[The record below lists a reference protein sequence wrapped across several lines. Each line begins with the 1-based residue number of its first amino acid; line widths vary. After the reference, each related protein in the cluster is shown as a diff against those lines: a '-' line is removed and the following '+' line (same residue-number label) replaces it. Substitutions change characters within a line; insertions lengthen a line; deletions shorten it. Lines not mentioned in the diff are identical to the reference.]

1 MRIESAP
8 GRIVVVAPTDYR
20 RFAFGGTL
28 SYIQEFLAGLDEE
41 IAKQVSLIGVDPA
54 DGGASDPVREIR
66 ERTFP
71 FLSVCRVA
79 DERTPLRLR
88 FAWGLLAHRSRIRA
102 LRAGLFYAHSAESA
116 LALSFVCPG
125 TPVVLHCHGTTN
137 TIERSRFWYGR
148 LAPIRW
154 AYETCVLRPAMS
166 RSSKAVVTAD
176 SIEYER
182 FLNRYRR
189 CLEGRASRVGGVV
202 DVGLF
207 YPDDGMLRDRSSVA
221 LIAVGRVERPK
232 GYDLLLDAVHRLV
245 SEGVSVKLIIVGEGS
260 DQPRLSK
267 KAQDLGLGNR
277 VEFTGYM
284 NRDQLAKTMR
294 KSDLYVSGSE
304 QEGFSLALLEALA
317 SGLPVV
323 ATDVGGVAEVV
334 EDGRTG
340 YRCTSRDPVEFAR
353 LLRLAITRMDEMRA
367 ACRSAAAAYSSG
379 SVAAQIYSELQHA

>member
-1 MRIESAP
+1 MRTESAR
-8 GRIVVVAPTDYR
+8 GRIVLVAPTDYR

-41 IAKQVSLIGVDPA
+41 IANQVSLVGVDPA

-66 ERTFP
+66 GRTFP

-79 DERTPLRLR
+79 DERMPLRLR
-88 FAWGLLAHRSRIRA
+88 FAWGLLAHRSRLRA
-102 LRAGLFYAHSAESA
+102 LRARLFYAHSAESA
-116 LALSFVCPG
+116 LALSFVSPR

-148 LAPIRW
+148 LAPVRW

-182 FLNRYRR
+182 FVNRHRR

-207 YPDDGMLRDRSSVA
+207 YPDEGKLRDRSSVV

-245 SEGVSVKLIIVGEGS
+245 SEGVCVKLTIVGEGS

-267 KAQDLGLGNR
+267 KAQNLGLGNR

-284 NRDQLAKTMR
+284 NRDQLAETMR

-323 ATDVGGVAEVV
+323 VTDVGGVAEVV
-334 EDGRTG
+334 QDGRTG
-340 YRCTSRDPVEFAR
+340 YRCASRDPVEFAG
-353 LLRLAITRMDEMRA
+353 LLRLAITRMEEMRA
-367 ACRSAAAAYSSG
+367 ACRSAAGAYSSG
-379 SVAAQIYSELQHA
+379 SVAALIYSELQHA